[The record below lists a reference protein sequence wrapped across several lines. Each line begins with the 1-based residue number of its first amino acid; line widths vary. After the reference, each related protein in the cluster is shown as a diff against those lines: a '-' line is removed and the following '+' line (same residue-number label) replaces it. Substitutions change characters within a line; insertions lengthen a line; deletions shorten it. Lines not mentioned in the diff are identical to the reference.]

1 MSSLRK
7 NVSTLV
13 VVQIISYLVPLLQ
26 VPYLTRTIGVE
37 LYGVYAYS
45 LVLLQ
50 LANLVIDFGFNLYYP
65 QLIAT
70 GRNNQHKIGELI
82 YSCLIIKLLLFIPVT
97 IIFGLLFL
105 TNKNYS
111 DFYLFF
117 SISFLTIIGN
127 AFTFVWL
134 FQGLEKLYLYSRIMI
149 LTKIIS
155 LCLIVLFVK
164 EKDDF
169 IKIAIINSFQQIF
182 VMLYC
187 LYWTTFYLKIKIKKV
202 KWKFVTI
209 IAVRSFDFF
218 FSRAFV
224 AIYTSGCGLLI
235 GYLGTASQ
243 MAVFSAAEQL
253 YKSAQQVFNPVSQ
266 ALYPYMVRT
275 KNYSVFFK
283 LLYASLAICIFGCT
297 VGWIWGQS
305 IINILYGAHF
315 SDSYIILAILLVA
328 LIFNTMAVLLGYPAL
343 VPIGLAKIANRSVIY
358 AGILQLLLFLLIST
372 QSKQMLPIYVACSI
386 VISEFF
392 VMILRGYALVKGQR

>member
-7 NVSTLV
+7 NVSALV

-70 GRNNQHKIGELI
+70 GRNSKTKIGELI
-82 YSCLIIKLLLFIPVT
+82 YSCLIIKLVIFIPVT
-97 IIFGLLFL
+97 MIFGLLFL
-105 TNKNYS
+105 TNNNYS

-117 SISFLTIIGN
+117 LVSFLIVIGN

-134 FQGLEKLYLYSRIMI
+134 FQGLEKLYLYSRVMI
-149 LTKIIS
+149 LTKISS

-169 IKIAIINSFQQIF
+169 INIAVINSLQQIS

-187 LYWTTFYLKIKIKKV
+187 LYWTTFNLKIRIKIV
-202 KWKFVTI
+202 KWKFINI
-209 IAVRSFDFF
+209 IAFRSFDFF

-235 GYLGTASQ
+235 GYLGTANQ

-253 YKSAQQVFNPVSQ
+253 YKSAQQVFSPVSQ

-283 LLYASLAICIFGCT
+283 LLYACLAISIFGCT

-315 SDSYIILAILLVA
+315 SDSYVILAILLVA

-358 AGILQLLLFLLIST
+358 AGVLQLFLFLVIST
-372 QSKQMLPIYVACSI
+372 QSKQMLPTYVACSI

-392 VMILRGYALVKGQR
+392 VMMLRGYALVKGRK